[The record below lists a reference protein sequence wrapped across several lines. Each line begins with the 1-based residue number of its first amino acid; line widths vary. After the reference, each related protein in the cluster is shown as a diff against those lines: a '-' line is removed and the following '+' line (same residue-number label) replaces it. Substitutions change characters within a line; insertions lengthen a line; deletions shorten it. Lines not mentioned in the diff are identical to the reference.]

1 MSVTTI
7 TTISVCAFF
16 EGIIIGAFIM
26 FCAVFASKHFK
37 NTEYSEK
44 NDSFDEQDR
53 NEY

>member
-7 TTISVCAFF
+7 AAIAGCAFF
-16 EGIIIGAFIM
+16 GGIIIGAFIM
-26 FCAVFASKHFK
+26 FSVVLTSNHFG

>member
-1 MSVTTI
+1 MSVATI
-7 TTISVCAFF
+7 ATISVCAFF
-16 EGIIIGAFIM
+16 GGIIIGAFIM
-26 FCAVFASKHFK
+26 LSVVLESKHFE

>member
-1 MSVTTI
+1 MSITTI

-16 EGIIIGAFIM
+16 GGIIIGAFIM
-26 FCAVFASKHFK
+26 FSVVLESKHFK

-44 NDSFDEQDR
+44 NDSFDKQDR

>member
-1 MSVTTI
+1 MSVATI
-7 TTISVCAFF
+7 ATISVCAFF
-16 EGIIIGAFIM
+16 GGIIIGAFIM
-26 FCAVFASKHFK
+26 YCVVFASKHFE